1 MTAPFPP
8 PRVSKAILSGQTIIP
23 EGPDQLDLCS
33 PTDWSTSSWDQ
44 NRVVHRSKGFVTQ
57 PSVVGIAETS
67 MPMNWPGLAI
77 LEALAGLE
85 V

>member
-1 MTAPFPP
+1 
-8 PRVSKAILSGQTIIP
+8 
-23 EGPDQLDLCS
+23 
-33 PTDWSTSSWDQ
+33 
-44 NRVVHRSKGFVTQ
+44 VHRSKGFVTQ